1 MAGWYLVFM
10 YVAFTCIRC
19 VSLLHAQG
27 SKQDIVVFPQLL
39 TLPIKSRL
47 GPRVLYARKR
57 NIKLLA
63 PHLGTSQQPAEVWRQ
78 HKMVPLN
85 TWLSASD
92 KGMCALM
99 GLDHDDYQR

>member
-1 MAGWYLVFM
+1 M
-10 YVAFTCIRC
+10 
-19 VSLLHAQG
+19 
-27 SKQDIVVFPQLL
+27 VFPQLL

-63 PHLGTSQQPAEVWRQ
+63 PRLSAPHAGSTKAWRQ
-78 HKMVPLN
+78 LRMVPLN

-92 KGMCALM
+92 REMCASM
-99 GLDHDDYQR
+99 DLDLDDYQRWVWLGF